1 MAFYQHPYESP
12 SMFEN
17 RHFPGMSA
25 YHHVEPSTLMGYPLE
40 TSDWVVKEQHIEDN
54 HPTTWDIYDSQFHQE
69 MYSSEDRGEYHSPPA
84 DLSPISDGDSDTAW
98 SEGTSKSGSILPT
111 PVKEEPTNQLDFI
124 STPLTASTERT
135 PSPDQTTSAVTTAP
149 TKPTASKK
157 RDSTGSAGLRKSS
170 STDSNDATAMKR
182 KKAAH
187 NAIEKRYR
195 TNMNA
200 KFVALGKAIPNFR
213 QRQGLNGSGKSSSKK
228 SLAVKD
234 GAAASGTQPLPQNK
248 SEVLT
253 NALAYITEL
262 QEQNRLL
269 QNEVAVLRGN
279 LMGHNQPM
287 WHPVGMP

>member
-1 MAFYQHPYESP
+1 LFLLYQ
-12 SMFEN
+12 
-17 RHFPGMSA
+17 
-25 YHHVEPSTLMGYPLE
+25 
-40 TSDWVVKEQHIEDN
+40 
-54 HPTTWDIYDSQFHQE
+54 
-69 MYSSEDRGEYHSPPA
+69 
-84 DLSPISDGDSDTAW
+84 DGDSDTAW